1 MFQIKRSFGV
11 NVCEEEEDG
20 REDASKNII
29 LTLNEK
35 NRFIK
40 TVNRVW

>member
-1 MFQIKRSFGV
+1 VFQIKRSFGV

-35 NRFIK
+35 SIIIK
-40 TVNRVW
+40 Q